1 MRDISSKNLT
11 LRRARA
17 TAVLKASRYA
27 IGLLKK
33 NRLPKHDP
41 LPVAKV
47 AAVQAAK
54 QTSILIPY
62 CHPLPIDF
70 VECRF
75 VLRAT
80 TVVVETEV
88 KSIYK
93 TGVEMEAL
101 SAASAAALTLYDMM
115 KGVDADMEISG
126 IRLIE
131 KTGGKSDFQVS
142 RKGRPRKAAV
152 LVLSDSIA
160 RGRNP
165 DASGKILQRRLREA
179 GFTVV
184 GRRVIA
190 DDAPAIEQALK
201 RYADSL
207 RLDLVITTGGTGLGP
222 RDVTPEATARI
233 INREAPGIGEA
244 LRSAGIRKTPFSML
258 SRGIS
263 GIRGRTLII
272 NLPGSIAGVNEA
284 MDVLLPVLPHAME
297 TMGGADHR
305 GKKRKS

>member
-1 MRDISSKNLT
+1 VRDISSKNLT

-17 TAVLKASRYA
+17 TAILKASKRA

-33 NRLPKHDP
+33 NQLPKRDP

-70 VECRF
+70 VDCTF
-75 VLRAT
+75 T
-80 TVVVETEV
+80 IGTSSVVVETEV

-115 KGVDADMEISG
+115 KAVDASMEISG
-126 IRLIE
+126 IRLLE
-131 KTGGKSDFQVS
+131 KTGGKSDFPVS
-142 RKGRPRKAAV
+142 RRGKTRKAAV
-152 LVLSDSIA
+152 LVLSDSISK
-160 RGRNP
+160 RRNS
-165 DASGKILQRRLREA
+165 DASGRVMQRRLTEA
-179 GFTVV
+179 GFRVV
-184 GRRVIA
+184 ERKVVSDDSRVI
-190 DDAPAIEQALK
+190 ERALI

-207 RLDLVITTGGTGLGP
+207 ALDLVVTTGGTGLGP
-222 RDVTPEATARI
+222 RDVTPEATVRI
-233 INREAPGIGEA
+233 ISREAPGIGEA

-258 SRGIS
+258 SRGVS
-263 GIRGRTLII
+263 GIRGKTLII
-272 NLPGSIAGVNEA
+272 NLPGSTAGVNEA
-284 MDVLLPVLPHAME
+284 LDVLLPVLHHAIEIMS
-297 TMGGADHR
+297 GADHR
-305 GKKRKS
+305 RKKSE

>member
-17 TAVLKASRYA
+17 TATLKASTRA

-33 NRLPKHDP
+33 NQLPKRDP

-70 VECRF
+70 VDCTF
-75 VLRAT
+75 T
-80 TVVVETEV
+80 IGTSTVVVETEV

-115 KGVDADMEISG
+115 KAVDASMEISG
-126 IRLIE
+126 IRLLE
-131 KTGGKSDFQVS
+131 KTGGKSDFPVS
-142 RKGRPRKAAV
+142 RRGKTRKAAV
-152 LVLSDSIA
+152 LVLSDSISK
-160 RGRNP
+160 RRSS
-165 DASGKILQRRLREA
+165 DASGRMLQRRLAEA
-179 GFTVV
+179 GFRVV
-184 GRRVIA
+184 ERKVVS
-190 DDAPAIEQALK
+190 DDSRTIERTLI

-207 RLDLVITTGGTGLGP
+207 ALDLVVTTGGTGLGP

-233 INREAPGIGEA
+233 ISRQAPGIGEA

-258 SRGIS
+258 SRGVS
-263 GIRGRTLII
+263 GIRGKTLVI
-272 NLPGSIAGVNEA
+272 NLPGSAAGVNEA
-284 MDVLLPVLPHAME
+284 LDVLLPVLHHAIEVMS
-297 TMGGADHR
+297 GADHR
-305 GKKRKS
+305 RKKSK